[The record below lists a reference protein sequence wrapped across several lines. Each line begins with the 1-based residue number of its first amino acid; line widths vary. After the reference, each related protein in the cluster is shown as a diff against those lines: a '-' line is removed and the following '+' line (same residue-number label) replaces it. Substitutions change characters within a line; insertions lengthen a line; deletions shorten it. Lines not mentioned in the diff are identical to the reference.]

1 MSKAAK
7 PTYLQLTATMNKGKL
22 LVFSAPSG
30 SGKTTIV
37 RYLLEQKELHLDF
50 SISATSRPKRGEE
63 IDGKDYY
70 FLSAEEFQKKIDDNA
85 FVEYEEVYKDN
96 FYGTLKS
103 ELERIWSEGK
113 HVIFDIDVVGGLN
126 IKKQYPEE
134 TLAIFVSPPSVEE
147 LERRLRYRQTETE
160 EKIQMRI
167 AKAEREIATSDQFD
181 IILKNYDLENAKV
194 DAYKL
199 VSNYLSII

>member
-1 MSKAAK
+1 M
-7 PTYLQLTATMNKGKL
+7 KGKL

-37 RYLLEQKELHLDF
+37 RYLLAQKELHLDF

-63 IDGKDYY
+63 VDGKDYY
-70 FLSAEEFQKKIDDNA
+70 FLSPEEFQQKINEDA

-103 ELERIWSEGK
+103 ELQRIWASGK
-113 HVIFDIDVVGGLN
+113 HVIFDIDVIGGLN
-126 IKKQYPEE
+126 IKKQFPEQ
-134 TLAIFVSPPSVEE
+134 TLAVFVSPPSVEE
-147 LERRLRYRQTETE
+147 LERRLRFRQTESE
-160 EKIQMRI
+160 EKIQMRL
-167 AKAEREIATSDQFD
+167 AKAEREMAVSKQFD
-181 IILKNYDLENAKV
+181 IILKNYDLENAKN

-199 VSNYLSII
+199 VSDYLKLI